1 MPPKSRASGSD
12 EQTTVRV
19 DGRRLAVTNLDKVL
33 YPETGTTKA
42 EVLRYYAIIA
52 PMLLPVVSGRPVTR
66 KRWPHGVASD
76 PFFVKNLEP
85 GAPSW
90 IARETLPHTDGPV
103 TYPLV
108 DSAAVLTW
116 MAQMAALELHVP
128 QWQFHDHLP
137 DRPDRMVFDL
147 DPGPGIGLSAC
158 AEVALLLREVLQQ
171 AGSDAV
177 PVTSG
182 SKGIHLYV
190 PLDGRRTSD
199 EVSAVAKAVAEA
211 LQAQRPG
218 TVTSRMAK
226 SLRDGKIFLDWSQN
240 SAAKTTIAPY
250 SLRGRAAPTVA
261 APRTW
266 AEIEDSALRQLDLD
280 EVLERVQDGDDPW
293 GAFFGGPDSGGP
305 DSGDDRLTSAGDP
318 DRDVDRDVDRQGDA
332 RAAAAAYAVAAMQS
346 RDSAS
351 VQDKA
356 VKYGSHRWADPNEG
370 PRGRVVRRDLA
381 QPRERSAR
389 PDVGGASG
397 SVSVLP
403 MAAVAGTAGAVTGE
417 QWRYEGKWDG
427 IRAIAEIDATVPG
440 RGSLRLI
447 GRSGRDLT
455 GGYPELVELIDL
467 VDGHRV
473 VVDGEIVTL
482 DGEGRTSFPR
492 LQQRMNVNAPGARLL
507 RSVPVRYFAFDV
519 LAVDGV
525 SLQGKPYDARRR
537 VLDALG
543 LAGERV
549 EVPARIDGPIEAALR
564 FTGEQGWEGV
574 IAKRG
579 DSIYRPGTRSADWV
593 KIKHQRAQEIVVIGW
608 RRGGGRREGGIGSL
622 LMAVPDDDGVLTYCG
637 RVGTGFTDASL
648 AALQERLGDPLDL
661 PSADVPREDRKDAV
675 WVRPSLVG
683 EVAFLEWTPD
693 GRLRAPTWRGVRP
706 DKDPADVRRES

>member
-1 MPPKSRASGSD
+1 MPPRSRATGSD

-19 DGRRLAVTNLDKVL
+19 DGRQLAVTNLDKVL

-42 EVLRYYAIIA
+42 EVLRYYAIVA
-52 PMLLPVVSGRPVTR
+52 PALLPVLEGRPVTR

-90 IARETLPHTDGPV
+90 ITRETLPHSDGPV

-108 DSAAVLTW
+108 DSPAVLTW

-128 QWQFHDHLP
+128 QWRFHGHLP

-147 DPGPGIGLSAC
+147 DPGPGIGLPAC
-158 AEVALLLREVLQQ
+158 AEVALLLREMLQQ
-171 AGSDAV
+171 TGSDAV

-199 EVSAVAKAVAEA
+199 EVSTVAKAVAEA
-211 LQAQRPG
+211 LQAQRPR

-226 SLRDGKIFLDWSQN
+226 ALRDRKIFLDWSQN

-266 AEIEDSALRQLDLD
+266 EEIADPALRQLDLD
-280 EVLERVQDGDDPW
+280 EVLERVRGGDDPW
-293 GAFFGGPDSGGP
+293 GEFFAAPDGTEL
-305 DSGDDRLTSAGDP
+305 DRELDEDGDRPAPVADPGRAEDR
-318 DRDVDRDVDRQGDA
+318 RNDA
-332 RAAAAAYAVAAMQS
+332 RAAAAAYAMAAMQS
-346 RDSAS
+346 RGSTGGEGK
-351 VQDKA
+351 V

-370 PRGRVVRRDLA
+370 PRGRVVRRDLTQQREKAPRPEVTRAAGSA
-381 QPRERSAR
+381 Q
-389 PDVGGASG
+389 
-397 SVSVLP
+397 VLP
-403 MAAVAGTAGAVTGE
+403 MAAVAGTAVGVTGG

-427 IRAIAEIDATVPG
+427 IRAIAEIDAMDEG
-440 RGSLRLI
+440 RGTLRLI

-455 GGYPELVELIDL
+455 GGYPELVELIEL

-482 DGEGRTSFPR
+482 DGDGRTSFPR
-492 LQQRMNVNAPGARLL
+492 LQQRMNVNSPTPRLI

-519 LAVDGV
+519 LEVDGV
-525 SLQGKPYDARRR
+525 SLQGKAHDDRRR
-537 VLDALG
+537 VLEALG
-543 LAGERV
+543 LAGDHV
-549 EVPARIDGPIEAALR
+549 EVPGRIDGPIEAALR

-579 DSIYRPGTRSADWV
+579 DSLYRPGTRSADWV

-608 RRGGGRREGGIGSL
+608 RRGGGRRTGGIGSL
-622 LMAVPDDDGVLTYCG
+622 LMAVPDDDGALVYCG
-637 RVGTGFTDASL
+637 RVGTGFTDAAL
-648 AALQERLGDPLDL
+648 AALEKQLGDPVDQ
-661 PSADVPREDRKDAV
+661 PAAEVPREDVKDAV
-675 WVRPSLVG
+675 WVRPELVG